1 MPAWYQ
7 GPDPFGLGA
16 DPDDDSP
23 EGSDIVTRAA
33 TAYTRNVPEVL
44 QVANPIALPATFAAR
59 SVDYNPG
66 GTVRPADAGP
76 TDAFGDRRGP
86 IDDTLDSVFER
97 DSDDAVRGEFEDD
110 SDLPGP
116 SVGDFVRDP
125 SGGTAQLLGQTAQF
139 ASGNWD
145 IQGENG
151 EQPDNRDGKLLGKGI
166 IAVIVTLVT
175 AVALGQLFTF
185 EVGS

>member
-23 EGSDIVTRAA
+23 SGSDAVTRAA
-33 TAYTRNVPEVL
+33 TAYTRNVPESV
-44 QVANPIALPATFAAR
+44 QVSIGLPVTAVAR
-59 SVDYNPG
+59 SIDYNPG
-66 GTVRPADAGP
+66 ATVRPADAGP

-86 IDDTLDSVFER
+86 IDDVLDMAIER
-97 DSDDAVRGEFEDD
+97 DSSDAVRGEFEDD

-116 SVGDFVRDP
+116 SVGEFGRNP
-125 SGGTAQLLGQTAQF
+125 SEGTAKLIGQAVRF
-139 ASGNWD
+139 SAGNFD
-145 IQGENG
+145 VHGQDG
-151 EQPDNRDGKLLGKGI
+151 EQPDNPDGKNIGRL
-166 IAVIVTLVT
+166 ALV
-175 AVALGQLFTF
+175 AVAALAAIVAIGQLFTF